1 MAQQFPTTAQVIYDV
16 LAADSAFLAML
27 GSYRFRGNS
36 SGEIPALSIVTAGED
51 MPALRRVQG
60 VECIIQDAGDTTA
73 SNYLTGDAPR
83 LKTRWSVF
91 LICWEES
98 TGADLQAA
106 SEHILKRFTG
116 SRSYQTVSTADGLGS
131 LVQTKVEIMSDMP
144 IL

>member
-36 SGEIPALSIVTAGED
+36 SREIPALSIVTAGED

-60 VECIIQDAGDTTA
+60 VECIVQDAGNITA
-73 SNYLTGDAPR
+73 SSYLTGDQPR
-83 LKTRWSVF
+83 LTTSWNVF
-91 LICWEES
+91 LVAWEES
-98 TGADLQAA
+98 TGAELQVA
-106 SEHILKRFTG
+106 SEHILKRFAG
-116 SRSYQTVSTADGLGS
+116 SRSYQTVATPDGLGS
-131 LVQTKVEIMSDMP
+131 LVQTKVEIKSDMP

>member
-27 GSYRFRGNS
+27 GSYNFRGNS

-60 VECIIQDAGDTTA
+60 VECIIQDTGNTTA

-83 LKTRWSVF
+83 LQTKWSVF
-91 LICWEES
+91 LICWEEA
-98 TGADLQAA
+98 TGADLQRAA
-106 SEHILKRFTG
+106 EHVLRRFAG
-116 SRSYQTVSTADGLGS
+116 SQSYQTVATTDGLGS

>member
-16 LAADSAFLAML
+16 LAADSDFVAML
-27 GSYRFRGNS
+27 GSYKFRGNS

-60 VECIIQDAGDTTA
+60 VECIIQDAGNTTA

-83 LKTRWSVF
+83 LRTTWSVF
-91 LICWEES
+91 LVSWEGS
-98 TGADLQAA
+98 TGADVQVAA
-106 SEHILKRFTG
+106 EHVLNRFAG
-116 SRSYQTVSTADGLGS
+116 SQSFQTVATPDGLGS
-131 LVQTKVEIMSDMP
+131 LVQTKIEIKSDMP

>member
-27 GSYRFRGNS
+27 GSYNFRGNS

-60 VECIIQDAGDTTA
+60 VECIIQDAGNTAA

-83 LKTRWSVF
+83 LQTKWSVF
-91 LICWEES
+91 LICWEEA
-98 TGADLQAA
+98 TGADLQAVA
-106 SEHILKRFTG
+106 EHILRRFAG
-116 SRSYQTVSTADGLGS
+116 SQSYQTVATTDGLGS
-131 LVQTKVEIMSDMP
+131 LVQTKIEIMSDMP